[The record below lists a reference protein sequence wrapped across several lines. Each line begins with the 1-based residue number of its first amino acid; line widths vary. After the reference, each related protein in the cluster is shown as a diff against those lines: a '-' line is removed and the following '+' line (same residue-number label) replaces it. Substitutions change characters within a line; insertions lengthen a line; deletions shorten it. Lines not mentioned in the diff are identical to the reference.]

1 MSSGRGG
8 LGGGRGRGGNF
19 SVGGSGRTGAG
30 SGQQSGQTN
39 RHNSRNF
46 VGDKNFHNRRGG
58 SFSGGSGYSHS
69 TSSSF
74 RGRNQGHS
82 SSGRG
87 NRGDGSGLGSRDGTL
102 SSSFG
107 GKRDENRRTL
117 TDFKIVGLA
126 IPELSW
132 TWGTVPSPP
141 QTNKAEI
148 VSDEHKEELS
158 EANKDDS
165 SVIEGI
171 QAGSKTEVSR
181 DVPPG
186 EVETSDAQASQVADP
201 NPHSPPSRIRIYFHT
216 PVTADDSRPIPHN
229 SSYSEGSMDSR
240 KGKRKKLEDDDGE
253 LDDMRVPPP
262 PPQMAGVNED
272 RVSVAGS
279 VGHSVESASEADW
292 LMAAIVEGEDES
304 KAIAEVHAGEESE
317 DGEQLQISE
326 IINTDGH
333 AELEGD
339 ANNARIGEAVPDGE
353 HRHFRDII
361 VDARNLSS
369 LLREDFSPRTS
380 ADLLSFKGTS
390 HTDDKN
396 VNGTLDNSLG
406 VSVTSADSGE
416 ARTGSAET
424 TSLFTGS
431 PSRASQVEGDQ
442 IAEFSA
448 VIDAPE
454 LHEENTV
461 PSAPVLPA
469 RASESVSVLLSFLSR
484 IAPHAN
490 MI

>member
-19 SVGGSGRTGAG
+19 SAGGNGRIG

-46 VGDKNFHNRRGG
+46 GGDKNFHNRRGG
-58 SFSGGSGYSHS
+58 SFSSGNSGSGYSHS

-82 SSGRG
+82 GSGRG

-117 TDFKIVGLA
+117 TDFKIVGLE
-126 IPELSW
+126 IPELGW
-132 TWGTVPSPP
+132 TWGTVPSSP
-141 QTNKAEI
+141 QTNKGDT
-148 VSDEHKEELS
+148 VSDDHKEEFS
-158 EANKDDS
+158 EANKVADS

-171 QAGSKTEVSR
+171 QSGSKTEVSQ

-186 EVETSDAQASQVADP
+186 EVEASEALVSQVAEP

-240 KGKRKKLEDDDGE
+240 KGKRKKLEDDDGD
-253 LDDMRVPPP
+253 LDDIRVPP
-262 PPQMAGVNED
+262 PPQMAGVIED
-272 RVSVAGS
+272 HASVAGS
-279 VGHSVESASEADW
+279 VTHSVESASEADW

-326 IINTDGH
+326 IVNADEH
-333 AELEGD
+333 DEGD
-339 ANNARIGEAVPDGE
+339 GNNARIVEEAVPDGE
-353 HRHFRDII
+353 HHRF
-361 VDARNLSS
+361 
-369 LLREDFSPRTS
+369 TS
-380 ADLLSFKGTS
+380 AT
-390 HTDDKN
+390 
-396 VNGTLDNSLG
+396 
-406 VSVTSADSGE
+406 
-416 ARTGSAET
+416 
-424 TSLFTGS
+424 
-431 PSRASQVEGDQ
+431 
-442 IAEFSA
+442 
-448 VIDAPE
+448 
-454 LHEENTV
+454 
-461 PSAPVLPA
+461 
-469 RASESVSVLLSFLSR
+469 
-484 IAPHAN
+484 
-490 MI
+490 